1 MKTEKYTF
9 EDLKEIVARL
19 RGENGCPWDMEQTH
33 QSIKESLIEEGYELI
48 EAIDSGD
55 NAKIAD
61 ESGDVLLQVVFHA
74 QIGAENNE
82 YTMEDVTDCI
92 CRKLIHRHPHV
103 FGDISVENSDEVLK
117 NWDAIKRNDREQKS
131 ITDELKGVSDY
142 LPSLMKAKKIQS
154 KAEKAGYMFPDI
166 KTTAFSLGSILMEMT
181 EINDKEIA
189 EKYIGKILFNM
200 VVAARE
206 LGIDPEVALSSRI
219 HEFINEFEKFEN
231 DK

>member
-1 MKTEKYTF
+1 MKNEKYTF
-9 EDLKEIVARL
+9 EDLKEIVAKL

-48 EAIDSGD
+48 EAIDSED

-82 YTMEDVTDCI
+82 YTIDDVTDCV

-103 FGDISVENSDEVLK
+103 FGDVNVENSDEVLR
-117 NWDAIKRNDREQKS
+117 NWDEIKRNDREQKS
-131 ITDELKGVSDY
+131 VTDELKGVSDY
-142 LPSLMKAKKIQS
+142 LPSLMRAKKIQS
-154 KAEKAGYMFPDI
+154 KAKKAGYMFPDI
-166 KTTAFSLGSILMEMT
+166 KTTAFSLGSILREMT
-181 EINDKEIA
+181 EINDKAIA
-189 EKYIGKILFNM
+189 EKYLGKVLFNI

-206 LGIDPEVALSSRI
+206 LGIDPEIALSSRI
-219 HEFINEFEKFEN
+219 TEFINEFEKFEN